1 MSDYRLSIVNLMHV
15 LVYIIDFEQKLPAL
29 RFHKIFKVESNC
41 LKLPNDKDILFL
53 YIIECFVL
61 PCSALSVAV
70 LFGHPGFK
78 QSVGT
83 FHRKT
88 VSSAS
93 LILI

>member
-1 MSDYRLSIVNLMHV
+1 MHV

-29 RFHKIFKVESNC
+29 RFHQIFKDESNC

-61 PCSALSVAV
+61 PCSALFFAV
-70 LFGHPGFK
+70 LSEHPGFK
-78 QSVGT
+78 TIGGT